1 MGAKYLTEETVK
13 TVDGRCWHGPPRY
26 CEVIMRTDDDGKR
39 WSTPSSSTQ
48 EKVTKQ
54 TKIRQKEGGKNI

>member
-1 MGAKYLTEETVK
+1 MVVAGTAHLAIAK
-13 TVDGRCWHGPPRY
+13 
-26 CEVIMRTDDDGKR
+26 VIMRTDDDGKR